1 MKSFNYLRAV
11 CLGFLVAAIL
21 FISLVVYQMGAPTPT
36 SRWIDELNTLKSTYA
51 QSIKIPKLLFVSGSN
66 TLYGVSCQMITQE
79 TDIPCV
85 NTALTQELGLDYIL
99 THARRLAKP
108 GDTIILPLEYQ
119 LYLADRTPS
128 ELSIDY
134 VLAYDPDYL
143 QFADLFTKIN
153 YIGGVSLPRLT
164 AGILA
169 KVTGKI
175 PRSGSYENR
184 INQNGDITDND
195 RLTEKEY
202 RLIERFQPFNLNEY
216 QLRSYAQK
224 TIGEFMQWCDRHQ
237 VRAIATWPST
247 VYFEEYQQPGAQ
259 AFFESIKNLYQ
270 TLNVPILGTPEEFM
284 YEKSLFFNSV
294 YHLSDRGRTQRT
306 RQIMDFFR
314 VKSSWYPGTSDNLVR
329 ITTKVAEI
337 VHSRR

>member
-1 MKSFNYLRAV
+1 MKYFNYLRAV

-21 FISLVVYQMGAPTPT
+21 FVSLVVYVMGAPTPT
-36 SRWIDELNTLKSTYA
+36 SRWIHELNTLKSNYA
-51 QSIKIPKLLFVSGSN
+51 QSITIPKLLFVSGSN

-108 GDTIILPLEYQ
+108 GDTIIMPLEYQ

-164 AGILA
+164 AGIVA

-175 PRSGSYENR
+175 PVNRSYENR
-184 INQNGDITDND
+184 INQHGDITDNN

-216 QLRSYAQK
+216 RLRSYAQK
-224 TIGEFMQWCDRHQ
+224 TIGEFIQWCDRHQ
-237 VRAIATWPST
+237 VKAIATWPST
-247 VYFEEYQQPGAQ
+247 VNFEQYQQPGAQ

-270 TLNVPILGTPEEFM
+270 SLNVPILGTPEEFM

-306 RQIMDFFR
+306 RQILDFFK
-314 VKSSWYPGTSDNLVR
+314 VKSSWYPRHL
-329 ITTKVAEI
+329 
-337 VHSRR
+337 